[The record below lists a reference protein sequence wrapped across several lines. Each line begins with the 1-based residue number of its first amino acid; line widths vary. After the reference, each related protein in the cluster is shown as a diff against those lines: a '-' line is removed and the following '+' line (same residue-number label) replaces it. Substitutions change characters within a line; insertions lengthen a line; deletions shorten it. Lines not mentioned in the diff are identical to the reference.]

1 MIYIL
6 EDDLNIRKLITYTLS
21 KEGMKVLDF
30 ELPSSFYEALEKE
43 VPELC
48 LIDIMLPEEDGLSVL
63 RKLKKDSRYKDVP
76 CIMITAKSSEWDKV
90 TGLDLGADDY
100 VSKPFGM
107 MELLAR
113 IKAVLRRYSTNLN
126 DEHYEYKDL
135 SMDVMRH
142 EVKVKGEIV
151 TLTRK
156 EFEVLRILL
165 TKTGICHTREEL
177 LNKVWGYDYIDTTR
191 TVDVHIR
198 TLRQKLGEAG
208 NYIETI
214 RGIGYK
220 IGD

>member
-21 KEGMKVLDF
+21 KEVMKVLDF

-126 DEHYEYKDL
+126 EEHYEYKDL

-165 TKTGICHTREEL
+165 AKTGICHTREEL

-208 NYIETI
+208 SYIETI

>member
-90 TGLDLGADDY
+90 TVLDLGADDY

-126 DEHYEYKDL
+126 EEHYEYKDL

-165 TKTGICHTREEL
+165 AKTGICHTREEL

-208 NYIETI
+208 SYIETI